1 MFEEF
6 YEMYETEE
14 QEVVALIN
22 RCIGGGFNWKG
33 NFWEMTV
40 VTLGIVSC
48 DTGKVSTKEE
58 RLDWPVTDEERH
70 SDKGWGRFQNEQICR
85 LKIRRM
91 KEEWAKDLVVQPW
104 CISEVVKAHEDCP
117 ELQAVLDEYHKPV
130 VIQDQVLGEL
140 TLDKDYDT
148 FEGEIQWCGKDVSL
162 SLEVNA
168 ESKPSWTRAR
178 SAAKKLLADCDTWDK
193 AMRELAAKNLIELAN
208 NWLSQDEEN
217 PRNPETDPIT
227 EDELARRI
235 SLTSLSVTS
244 GGSFTAWFDCDE
256 MFTDHA
262 VTVYGSLK
270 KGLKTANIEEPEP
283 PMKLHEY
290 WLGLHPLDWEFCF
303 MPVQTYKNFI
313 TEQYHKNPT
322 FYNISAG
329 SIEKVLAHIDVILSA
344 AMEDWNNTTNHAA
357 LRCPPMIFPL
367 PKGQDSNTA
376 EFAIILKMDND
387 GDTVVYSPIPL
398 PHLENQ

>member
-1 MFEEF
+1 MSTLICSFDGLHDNRVLRYCADFEAHTLH
-6 YEMYETEE
+6 MDTQSETGE
-14 QEVVALIN
+14 
-22 RCIGGGFNWKG
+22 
-33 NFWEMTV
+33 
-40 VTLGIVSC
+40 
-48 DTGKVSTKEE
+48 KVSVRFTGLLAHWFENVIQDNILFGMDEITVDRFFQQYKDLLGGTISYGFPACCSIEE
-58 RLDWPVTDEERH
+58 LRKRMEREH
-70 SDKGWGRFQNEQICR
+70 IRVFVIDSSLGLCGFSDKGWGRFGKEQICR

-91 KEEWAKDLVVQPW
+91 KEELAKDLVVRPW
-104 CISEVVKAHEDCP
+104 CISEIVNTHEDCP
-117 ELQAVLDEYHKPV
+117 ELQAVLEEYHKPV

-193 AMRELAAKNLIELAN
+193 AMRELAAKNLTELAN

-270 KGLKTANIEEPEP
+270 KGLKTANIE
-283 PMKLHEY
+283 
-290 WLGLHPLDWEFCF
+290 G
-303 MPVQTYKNFI
+303 
-313 TEQYHKNPT
+313 
-322 FYNISAG
+322 
-329 SIEKVLAHIDVILSA
+329 
-344 AMEDWNNTTNHAA
+344 
-357 LRCPPMIFPL
+357 
-367 PKGQDSNTA
+367 
-376 EFAIILKMDND
+376 
-387 GDTVVYSPIPL
+387 
-398 PHLENQ
+398 

>member
-22 RCIGGGFNWKG
+22 RCIGGGYNNRG
-33 NFWEMTV
+33 NFWQMTV
-40 VTLGIVSC
+40 VTLGVVFC
-48 DTGKVSTKEE
+48 DTGKVTTKEE
-58 RLDWPVTDEERH
+58 RLEWPVTDEERN
-70 SDKGWGRFQNEQICR
+70 SDKGWERFHNEQICR

-91 KEEWAKDLVVQPW
+91 KEEWAKDLVAWPW
-104 CISEVVKAHEDCP
+104 CISQVVKAHEDCP

-140 TLDKDYDT
+140 KLDKDYDT
-148 FEGEIQWCGKDVSL
+148 FEGEIQWCGKDVLL

-178 SAAKKLLADCDTWDK
+178 SAAKKLLADCETWDK
-193 AMRELAAKNLIELAN
+193 AMRELAAKNLTELAN

-217 PRNPETDPIT
+217 PRDPETDPIT
-227 EDELARRI
+227 EEELARRI
-235 SLTSLSVTS
+235 SMTSLSVTS

-270 KGLKTANIEEPEP
+270 KGLKTANIEKGAI
-283 PMKLHEY
+283 PMKAFDPNYKL
-290 WLGLHPLDWEFCF
+290 LDEMYQDDYYPAFLVDKVKDELQKVIDLLENGETDTEVVQETLDEAVCGINDLQDEF
-303 MPVQTYKNFI
+303 YENDS
-313 TEQYHKNPT
+313 E
-322 FYNISAG
+322 
-329 SIEKVLAHIDVILSA
+329 IETVARDCIGVTVDY
-344 AMEDWNNTTNHAA
+344 
-357 LRCPPMIFPL
+357 
-367 PKGQDSNTA
+367 
-376 EFAIILKMDND
+376 ILKWF
-387 GDTVVYSPIPL
+387 GIPIDM
-398 PHLENQ
+398 EEAIRERDW

>member
-6 YEMYETEE
+6 YEIYEPED

-40 VTLGIVSC
+40 VTLGIVFC

-58 RLDWPVTDEERH
+58 RLEWPVTDEERN
-70 SDKGWGRFQNEQICR
+70 SEKGWERFQNEQICR

-91 KEEWAKDLVVQPW
+91 KEEWAKDLVAWPW
-104 CISEVVKAHEDCP
+104 CISQVVKAHEDCP

-140 TLDKDYDT
+140 KLDKDYDT
-148 FEGEIQWCGKDVSL
+148 FEGEIQWCGKDVLL

-178 SAAKKLLADCDTWDK
+178 SAAKKLLADCETWDK
-193 AMRELAAKNLIELAN
+193 AMRELAAKNLTELAN

-217 PRNPETDPIT
+217 PRDPETDPIT
-227 EDELARRI
+227 EEELARRI
-235 SLTSLSVTS
+235 SMTSLSVTS

-270 KGLKTANIEEPEP
+270 KGLKTANIEKGAI
-283 PMKLHEY
+283 PMKAFDPNYKL
-290 WLGLHPLDWEFCF
+290 LDEMYQDDYYPAFLVDKVKDELQKVIDLLENGETDTEVVQETLDEAVCGINDLQDEF
-303 MPVQTYKNFI
+303 YENDS
-313 TEQYHKNPT
+313 E
-322 FYNISAG
+322 
-329 SIEKVLAHIDVILSA
+329 IETVARDCIGVTVDY
-344 AMEDWNNTTNHAA
+344 
-357 LRCPPMIFPL
+357 
-367 PKGQDSNTA
+367 
-376 EFAIILKMDND
+376 ILKWF
-387 GDTVVYSPIPL
+387 GIPIDM
-398 PHLENQ
+398 EEAIRERDW

>member
-1 MFEEF
+1 M
-6 YEMYETEE
+6 
-14 QEVVALIN
+14 A
-22 RCIGGGFNWKG
+22 G
-33 NFWEMTV
+33 
-40 VTLGIVSC
+40 
-48 DTGKVSTKEE
+48 
-58 RLDWPVTDEERH
+58 H

-104 CISEVVKAHEDCP
+104 CISQVVKAHEDCP

-193 AMRELAAKNLIELAN
+193 AMRELAAKNLTELAN

-235 SLTSLSVTS
+235 SLTSLSVT
-244 GGSFTAWFDCDE
+244 WLCDPTGTRDAHRHSRGYRRVV
-256 MFTDHA
+256 FFLLG
-262 VTVYGSLK
+262 VLLIVVSIWGFVLK
-270 KGLKTANIEEPEP
+270 LK
-283 PMKLHEY
+283 
-290 WLGLHPLDWEFCF
+290 
-303 MPVQTYKNFI
+303 
-313 TEQYHKNPT
+313 
-322 FYNISAG
+322 
-329 SIEKVLAHIDVILSA
+329 
-344 AMEDWNNTTNHAA
+344 
-357 LRCPPMIFPL
+357 
-367 PKGQDSNTA
+367 
-376 EFAIILKMDND
+376 
-387 GDTVVYSPIPL
+387 
-398 PHLENQ
+398 